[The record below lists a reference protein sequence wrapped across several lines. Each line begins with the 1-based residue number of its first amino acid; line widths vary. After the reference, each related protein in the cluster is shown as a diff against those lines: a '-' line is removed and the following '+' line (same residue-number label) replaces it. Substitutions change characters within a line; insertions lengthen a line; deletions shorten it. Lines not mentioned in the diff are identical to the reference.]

1 MNKIISF
8 LSSTRLMAVLFIVF
22 AFAMGIATFI
32 ENEYNTDTAKLLVYN
47 AKWFELIMLFFL
59 FNFLGNIKRYQ
70 LHKKEKWATL
80 VLHLSF
86 ILILVG
92 AFVTRYISFEGVM
105 PIQEGESSNQII
117 SDRTYLTYMVDGDV
131 NGEMKRRTFEYEKLF
146 SAALDQDNFISNFKS
161 NHFTNKGE
169 FNGIPFEVKF
179 KDFIMGAEEI
189 FVEDE
194 NGDLYLKLVE
204 SSHGERH
211 EHYIKEGTV
220 ENIHNFL
227 YSFNQRQEG
236 AINFSIEDGQIY
248 IESPFEGSYMIMKN
262 QIKRTELTA
271 DGTVTAN
278 VKEPFHYRSMY
289 TLGEVQFV
297 IDEPVKGNYKVQ
309 SNGDFKSQE
318 VLDQLVLDVTTQGK
332 TETVTLKGKKGQVGI
347 PQAFK
352 LGDLEFTFMYGSK
365 VYTTPFE
372 VKLNDF
378 IAKKFPGTE
387 NSFSAY
393 ESEITILDPDG
404 NFDYK
409 IFMNNVLDHKGY
421 RFFQASFQYSNQ
433 EKSAMGDPD
442 ITVLSVNHDWWGT
455 WITYIGYTLLY
466 ISMLLVLVVKNTRF
480 DDLRKKLDKVRAK
493 KAGMTVIALFF
504 GMFAA
509 TAQDHDHN
517 HNHDHDHTHGH
528 ATETTQTT
536 TTSSHQHAKPTPEQ
550 VEKIIFDNAIPLE
563 HADKFGSLVIQDAG
577 GRMKPLN
584 TFASELLRKVSK
596 SDEYKGLD
604 PDQVVLSMTMFP
616 QAWYHVPIINV
627 KKENDEIR
635 KLLGVELGQKYIAMA
650 DFFDDRGNYKL
661 SHLLEAAY
669 QAQIKSQMQKDI
681 IAADERVNLLHQ
693 ALSGNILTIFPIPN
707 DKNNKWISYPQL
719 NESPIAQMDS
729 AFIYTKNILPLY
741 VTSLLKG
748 QESKDFKKSDE
759 LLESIKNFQ
768 SKYGYE
774 VLPSDN
780 HVKYEIMYNKYDI
793 FKKLFSWYMYA
804 AVLLFF
810 LCIIRIFKDNKGL
823 KITNKVFIGAII
835 VLFAL
840 HTAGLAMRW
849 YVSGHAPWS
858 DAYESM
864 IYVAWATM
872 LFGLLF
878 GRKSELTIASTA
890 FVTSMVLMVAHWNW
904 MDPSIANLQPV
915 LNSYWLMIHVA
926 VIVASYGPF
935 ALGMIL
941 GIVALILML
950 FTTKNNKAKMDLNI
964 KEITY
969 INEMALTVGLVLLTI
984 GNFLGGQWANES
996 WGRYWGWDPKETW
1009 ALISIMV
1016 YAFVIHMR
1024 FVPSLRGTWIYNF
1037 ISIIAFYS
1045 ILMTYFGVNFYLSG
1059 LHSYAKGD
1067 QVVTPTFIWWSVG
1080 IITTLGILSFIQ
1092 YRRFYKK

>member
-22 AFAMGIATFI
+22 AAAMGIATFI
-32 ENEYNTDTAKLLVYN
+32 ENDYNTDTAKLLVYN
-47 AKWFELIMLFFL
+47 TKWFEAIMLIFL

-105 PIQEGESSNQII
+105 PIQEGQSSNQII
-117 SDRTYLTYMVDGDV
+117 SDRTYLTYMVDGEV

-179 KDFIMGAEEI
+179 KEFVMGAEEV
-189 FVEDE
+189 FEENE
-194 NGDLYLKLVE
+194 NGELYLKLVE

-211 EHYIKEGTV
+211 EHFIKEGTV
-220 ENIHNFL
+220 ENIHNVL
-227 YSFNQRQEG
+227 YSFNKKQDG
-236 AINFSIEDGQIY
+236 AINFTLEEGQIY
-248 IESPFEGSYMIMKN
+248 MESPFSGSYMIMKN
-262 QIKRTELTA
+262 QINRTELTA
-271 DGTVTAN
+271 DGSVTPN

-297 IDEPVKGNYKVQ
+297 VDEPLKGAYTVK
-309 SNGDFKSQE
+309 SNGDFKNQE
-318 VLDQLVLDVTTQGK
+318 TLDQLVLEVTTQDK
-332 TETVTLKGKKGQVGI
+332 TEVIALKGKKGQVGV
-347 PQAFK
+347 PQSFK

-378 IAKKFPGTE
+378 IAEKFPGTE

-393 ESEITILDPDG
+393 ESEVTILDPDG

-421 RFFQASFQYSNQ
+421 RFFQASFQYSSQ
-433 EKSAMGDPD
+433 EKSAMSDPD

-466 ISMLLVLVVKNTRF
+466 ISLILVLLVKGTRF
-480 DDLRKKLDKVRAK
+480 YDLKQKLDKVRAK
-493 KAGMTVIALFF
+493 KAGMTVIALLF
-504 GMFAA
+504 GLFSA
-509 TAQDHDHN
+509 TAQDHDHD
-517 HNHDHDHTHGH
+517 HDHDHNHAHG
-528 ATETTQTT
+528 TETAQPVATP
-536 TTSSHQHAKPTPEQ
+536 SHQHSKPTAEQ
-550 VEKIIFDNAIPLE
+550 VEKIIFDNAIPVE
-563 HADKFGSLVIQDAG
+563 HADKFGSLIIQDAG
-577 GRMKPLN
+577 GRMKPVN

-604 PDQVVLSMTMFP
+604 PDQVILSMTMFP

-627 KKENDEIR
+627 KKENDELR
-635 KLLGVELGQKYIAMA
+635 NLLGVALGQKYIAMA
-650 DFFDDRGNYKL
+650 DFFDEKGNYKL
-661 SHLLEAAY
+661 SPLLEPAY
-669 QAQIKSQMQKDI
+669 QAQIKSQMQKDL

-693 ALSGNILTIFPIPN
+693 ALSGNILTIYPIPN

-719 NESPIAQMDS
+719 NESPISKMDS
-729 AFIYTKNILPLY
+729 AFIYTKNVLPLY
-741 VTSLLKG
+741 VTSLLKA
-748 QESKDFKKSDE
+748 QETKDFKQADD

-768 SKYGYE
+768 HKYGYE
-774 VLPSDN
+774 VMPTDN

-804 AVLLFF
+804 SVLLFV
-810 LCIIRIFKDNKGL
+810 LCIVRIFKDNKVL
-823 KITNKVFIGAII
+823 RIINKVFIGII
-835 VLFAL
+835 IALFLL
-840 HTAGLAMRW
+840 HTSGLIMRW
-849 YVSGHAPWS
+849 YISGHAPWS

-864 IYVAWATM
+864 IYVGWATM

-890 FVTSMVLMVAHWNW
+890 FVASMILMVAHWNW

-941 GIVALILML
+941 GIVALILII
-950 FTTKNNKAKMDLNI
+950 FTTKKNKAKMDLNI

-969 INEMALTVGLVLLTI
+969 INEMAITVGLVLLTI

-1024 FVPSLRGTWIYNF
+1024 FVPALRGSWIYNF
-1037 ISIIAFYS
+1037 ISVISFYS

-1080 IITTLGILSFIQ
+1080 IIFTLAAISFVQ
-1092 YRRFYKK
+1092 YRRHYKK